1 MKLYKED
8 LAYTIIDASNKYGSV
23 KEQQSDCK
31 ICIERQRIMA
41 DKQKKQK
48 SNWKGNKGSSK
59 AAGKGTGKIAGN
71 TSAKEYRSF
80 LYMLPGNI
88 TAKELA
94 EKLDFMEKEAVE
106 VWTEVNLLELTLGNG
121 TFTFEDMMEDLSST
135 EDVALLEK
143 LNVKQVYACDYE
155 ASDAENVQKIMKC
168 LIETVGGFMG
178 SDTEDFEP
186 FVKVEEL

>member
-1 MKLYKED
+1 
-8 LAYTIIDASNKYGSV
+8 
-23 KEQQSDCK
+23 
-31 ICIERQRIMA
+31 MA
-41 DKQKKQK
+41 DKKKK
-48 SNWKGNKGSSK
+48 AKNNLKGNKGSSK
-59 AAGKGTGKIAGN
+59 AAGKAAVL

-80 LYMLPGNI
+80 LYMLPENI

-94 EKLDFMEKEAVE
+94 GKLDFMEKEAVE

-121 TFTFEDMMEDLSST
+121 TFTFEDMMEDLSSA
-135 EDVALLEK
+135 EDVELLEK
-143 LNVKQVYACDYE
+143 LKVKQVYACDYE

>member
-1 MKLYKED
+1 
-8 LAYTIIDASNKYGSV
+8 
-23 KEQQSDCK
+23 
-31 ICIERQRIMA
+31 MA
-41 DKQKKQK
+41 DKKKK
-48 SNWKGNKGSSK
+48 AKNNLKGNKGSSK
-59 AAGKGTGKIAGN
+59 AAGKGAGKVAGN

-80 LYMLPGNI
+80 LYMIPEKV

-94 EKLDFMEKEAVE
+94 DKLDFMEKETVE
-106 VWTEVNLLELTLGNG
+106 VWTEVNLLELTLENG
-121 TFTFEDMMEDLSST
+121 TITFEDMMEDLNGAA
-135 EDVALLEK
+135 DLALLEK

>member
-1 MKLYKED
+1 
-8 LAYTIIDASNKYGSV
+8 
-23 KEQQSDCK
+23 
-31 ICIERQRIMA
+31 MA

-59 AAGKGTGKIAGN
+59 VAGKGTGKVACN

-80 LYMLPGNI
+80 LYMLPGKV

-94 EKLDFMEKEAVE
+94 DQLDFLAKETVE
-106 VWTEVNLLELTLGNG
+106 VWTEVNLLELTLQSG
-121 TFTFEDMMEDLSST
+121 TLTFEDMMEDLGGA
-135 EDVALLEK
+135 EDATLLEK

-168 LIETVGGFMG
+168 LIDAVGGFMA

-186 FVKVEEL
+186 FIKVEEL

>member
-1 MKLYKED
+1 
-8 LAYTIIDASNKYGSV
+8 
-23 KEQQSDCK
+23 
-31 ICIERQRIMA
+31 MA
-41 DKQKKQK
+41 DKKKKQK

-59 AAGKGTGKIAGN
+59 AAGKGTGKVAGN

-80 LYMLPGNI
+80 LYMLPENI

-94 EKLDFMEKEAVE
+94 DKLDFMAKETVE
-106 VWTEVNLLELTLGNG
+106 VWTEVNLLELTLQSG
-121 TFTFEDMMEDLSST
+121 TLTFEDMMEDLGGA
-135 EDVALLEK
+135 EDATLLEK

-155 ASDAENVQKIMKC
+155 AADAENVQKIMKC
-168 LIETVGGFMG
+168 LIEAVGGFMA